1 MDWLKENW
9 HKIITVITL
18 LLLLIVLFQTC
29 NRQEYRPIIYNAGID
44 TIQPKQDSAHKSQ
57 IIIEQQ
63 PKFIQQ
69 KSFYETN
76 NFYNLSNDSLKS
88 DRIRILTR
96 DLLSK

>member
-1 MDWLKENW
+1 MDFLKQYGIQLAILLVAV
-9 HKIITVITL
+9 II
-18 LLLLIVLFQTC
+18 LFQTC
-29 NRQEYRPIIYNAGID
+29 NREEYRPIIYNAGKD

>member
-1 MDWLKENW
+1 MLKENW
-9 HKIITVITL
+9 FKYAI
-18 LLLLIVLFQTC
+18 IVLVILNLIIFFQTC
-29 NRQEYRPIIYNAGID
+29 NRQEYRPIIYNAGKD

-57 IIIEQQ
+57 VIIEQQ
-63 PKFIQQ
+63 PTFIQQ

>member
-1 MDWLKENW
+1 MDYLKKNWLQLA
-9 HKIITVITL
+9 TVV
-18 LLLLIVLFQTC
+18 LIAIVVFQNC
-29 NRQEYRPIIYNAGID
+29 SRQEYRPIIYNAGKD

-63 PKFIQQ
+63 PTFIQQ